1 MARRDDEDGTLE
13 QRLDDLRERQESGE
27 ESGRELFRQ
36 MSHIAVYLAYDL
48 IDKLRFYEKE
58 TLAAADDE
66 VDRRIPHMSGFLD
79 ELKTAYET
87 FADVDF

>member
-1 MARRDDEDGTLE
+1 MAQRDDEDGTVE
-13 QRLDDLRERQESGE
+13 QRLDSLRERRESGE
-27 ESGRELFRQ
+27 ESGRELFHH

-58 TLAAADDE
+58 TLAAGDDE
-66 VDRRIPHMSGFLD
+66 VDRRIPHMARFLD